1 MLNELRIIVDYAYD
15 NIPLYRKLYQRKPEL
30 NSIADFKSLPYL
42 RISDFV
48 TCNIEEV
55 ISDVDEVATVLP
67 PIENKTIFPF
77 PRLESTYDRDMR
89 YEIFYYLIEQTGI
102 KKGSSFVVLTDSS
115 HSYFCGEIVNNLLFY
130 KYPTSMIFMRDHT
143 VDEIQ
148 EWVSKL
154 KPDCLLIGTDKII
167 EFSHWEIPY
176 IFTINQYG
184 KNLSNPPLSP
194 FGKGGKFNTPPLEK
208 GGRGDFTTYTV
219 NSVST
224 FGKSEIIK
232 HFDIYAISEIGW
244 IAIRTPEGH
253 YLYPDDYFYV
263 ETDPADDILVLT
275 TLANDLQ
282 PFIRYKTSDRAKLL
296 NGNRFQI
303 TYIGEH

>member
-1 MLNELRIIVDYAYD
+1 MLDELKAIVDFAYD
-15 NIPLYRKLYQRKPEL
+15 NIPIYRKLYQRKPEL
-30 NSIADFKSLPYL
+30 NSIADFKNLPYL

-130 KYPTSMIFMRDHT
+130 KYPTSMIFVRDHT

-154 KPDCLLIGTDKII
+154 KPDCLLIGIDKII

-176 IFTINQYG
+176 IFTINQ
-184 KNLSNPPLSP
+184 
-194 FGKGGKFNTPPLEK
+194 
-208 GGRGDFTTYTV
+208 
-219 NSVST
+219 

-244 IAIRTPEGH
+244 IAIRTSEGH

>member
-1 MLNELRIIVDYAYD
+1 MLDELKAIVDFAYD
-15 NIPLYRKLYQRKPEL
+15 NIPIYRKLYQRKPEL
-30 NSIADFKSLPYL
+30 NSIADFKNLPYL

-194 FGKGGKFNTPPLEK
+194 CYFKDE
-208 GGRGDFTTYTV
+208 GGRMTDEKAEIHPSSFE
-219 NSVST
+219 
-224 FGKSEIIK
+224 KSEIIK